1 MINTSDL
8 DSSRTIR
15 VANAP
20 CSWGTLE
27 FKGLGGAQVDC
38 TVMLKELADT
48 GYVGTELGDW
58 GYMPVEATALKRLL
72 GQWDLSLRGAF
83 VPVALSD
90 LERHNVGVEKAVRT
104 AKLLAAAGDPTD
116 PPFLVLADEN
126 AANPERVQH
135 AGRITSEQGMTRNQ
149 WKVFIDGA
157 HLVASAVREETG
169 LKTVFHH
176 HCAGFVETPE
186 EIDHL
191 LSKTDP
197 QLIGLVL
204 DTGHYVY
211 GAGGRSVDFQE
222 LFYQYADRIWYLHF
236 KDCEPNV
243 AEAAR
248 LQGWDYFEAVGKG
261 LFCELGQGCVDF
273 SRIINSLREMDYQ
286 GWIVVEQDVLP
297 GMGAPRLSAARNR
310 SYLRNLGV

>member
-1 MINTSDL
+1 MKSLSIQ
-8 DSSRTIR
+8 

-38 TVMLKELADT
+38 TVMLQELADT
-48 GYVGTELGDW
+48 GYTGTELGDW
-58 GYMPVEATALKRLL
+58 GYMPVEAAALRSLL
-72 GQWDLSLRGAF
+72 ARWDLSLRGAF
-83 VPVALSD
+83 VPVGLSD
-90 LERHNVGVEKAVRT
+90 LDRHDTGIEKSVRT

-116 PPFLVLADEN
+116 PGFLVLADEN
-126 AANPERVQH
+126 AVHPERVRH
-135 AGRITSEQGMTRNQ
+135 AGRITPEQGMTRDQ
-149 WKVFIDGA
+149 WEILIHGS
-157 HLVASAVREETG
+157 HLVASAVKEETG

-186 EIDHL
+186 EIDYF
-191 LSKTDP
+191 LSETDP

-222 LFYQYADRIWYLHF
+222 IFTQYVDRIWYVHF

-248 LQGWDYFEAVGKG
+248 CQEWDYFEAVGKG

-273 SRIINSLREMDYQ
+273 PGIIDSLREIDYR

-310 SYLRNLGV
+310 GYLRDLGL

>member
-1 MINTSDL
+1 MISPG
-8 DSSRTIR
+8 SPGYSGTIR

-38 TVMLKELADT
+38 TVMLQELAET
-48 GYVGTELGDW
+48 GYAGTELGDW
-58 GYMPVEATALKRLL
+58 GYMPVETSALKRLL
-72 GQWDLSLRGAF
+72 GRWDLSLRGAF

-90 LERHNVGVEKAVRT
+90 LDRHNIGVDIAVRT
-104 AKLLAAAGDPTD
+104 AELLAAVGDPTD

-135 AGRITSEQGMTRNQ
+135 AGRITSEQGMTRDQ
-149 WKVFIDGA
+149 WEIFTTGV

-191 LSKTDP
+191 LATTDP

-222 LFYQYADRIWYLHF
+222 IFNQYADRIWYVHF
-236 KDCEPNV
+236 KDCEPDV
-243 AEAAR
+243 AKAAR
-248 LQGWDYFEAVGKG
+248 RQGWDYFEAVGRG

-273 SRIINSLREMDYQ
+273 PGVLNCLQEIDYQ

-310 SYLRNLGV
+310 SYLRNLGL

>member
-1 MINTSDL
+1 MISPSDPVC
-8 DSSRTIR
+8 SGTIR

-38 TVMLKELADT
+38 TVMLQELADT

-58 GYMPVEATALKRLL
+58 GYMPVEAAALERLL

-126 AANPERVQH
+126 AAIAERVQH
-135 AGRITSEQGMTRNQ
+135 AGRITFEQGMTRDQ
-149 WKVFIDGA
+149 WEIFIDGA

-186 EIDHL
+186 EIDL
-191 LSKTDP
+191 FLSKTDP

-211 GAGGRSVDFQE
+211 GAGGRSVDFHE
-222 LFYQYADRIWYLHF
+222 IFNQYANRIWYVHF

-248 LQGWDYFEAVGKG
+248 LRGWDYFEAVGKG

-273 SRIINSLREMDYQ
+273 SRIINSLREMDYR

-310 SYLRNLGV
+310 SFLRNLGV

>member
-1 MINTSDL
+1 MISASDL
-8 DSSRTIR
+8 GNSSTIR

-27 FKGLGGAQVDC
+27 FKGLGGTQVDC
-38 TVMLKELADT
+38 AVMLQELAET
-48 GYVGTELGDW
+48 GYAGTELGDW
-58 GYMPVEATALKRLL
+58 GYMPVEAAALKRLL
-72 GQWDLSLRGAF
+72 GRWDLSLRGAF

-90 LERHNVGVEKAVRT
+90 LDGHDIGVGKAVRT
-104 AKLLAAAGDPTD
+104 ANLLAASGDPAD

-149 WKVFIDGA
+149 WEIFVNGA

-176 HCAGFVETPE
+176 HCAGFVETPG

-191 LSKTDP
+191 LSRTDP

-222 LFYQYADRIWYLHF
+222 IFNQYADRIWYVHF

-248 LQGWDYFEAVGKG
+248 RQGWDYFEAVGKG

-273 SRIINSLREMDYQ
+273 SGILKNLREIDYQ

-310 SYLRNLGV
+310 NYLRNLGV

>member
-1 MINTSDL
+1 MISASDPRN
-8 DSSRTIR
+8 SSTIR

-27 FKGLGGAQVDC
+27 FKGLGGTQVDC
-38 TVMLKELADT
+38 AVMLQELAET
-48 GYVGTELGDW
+48 GYAGTELGDW
-58 GYMPVEATALKRLL
+58 GYMPVEAAALKRLL
-72 GQWDLSLRGAF
+72 GRWDLSLRGAF

-90 LERHNVGVEKAVRT
+90 LDRHDIGVGKAVRT
-104 AKLLAAAGDPTD
+104 ANLLAAAGDPAD

-135 AGRITSEQGMTRNQ
+135 AGRITSEQGMTRDQ
-149 WKVFIDGA
+149 WEIFVKGA
-157 HLVASAVREETG
+157 YLVASAVREESG

-191 LSKTDP
+191 LSQTDP

-204 DTGHYVY
+204 DTGHFVY

-222 LFYQYADRIWYLHF
+222 IFNRYADRIWYVHF

-248 LQGWDYFEAVGKG
+248 LQGWDYFAAVGKG

-273 SRIINSLREMDYQ
+273 SGILNSLREIDYQ

-310 SYLRNLGV
+310 SYLRDLGV